1 MFSRCVRTVV
11 RERTRRTAISP
22 FVRPSATRPSTSA
35 SRSVS
40 KESRRRRSQRFR
52 ISRRCGCR
60 SSSSE
65 RSRSS
70 KSRSRGP
77 RTGKKPRSVPVGADN
92 QNFSSCSIPAGR
104 ITSQYHGLHLAANDY
119 ARAWT
124 SLDPRQLLRVDQ
136 RAYVRCESASSI
148 PGRLDRIEVLGAP
161 PERVVVPGSGGRRTR
176 STVITFRL
184 TFAPRPSQSPVVVR
198 VRAHA
203 LRSRGHWAWMLPA
216 KRLALHRSGW
226 CGSSPPHTYP
236 DV

>member
-1 MFSRCVRTVV
+1 MNTSLAAIGTLADKRIAVTMIVCAALSALAVTAVGAALMDSERPAQAP
-11 RERTRRTAISP
+11 RTRP
-22 FVRPSATRPSTSA
+22 P
-35 SRSVS
+35 SVS
-40 KESRRRRSQRFR
+40 AGAFL
-52 ISRRCGCR
+52 
-60 SSSSE
+60 
-65 RSRSS
+65 
-70 KSRSRGP
+70 RGVI
-77 RTGKKPRSVPVGADN
+77 R
-92 QNFSSCSIPAGR
+92 
-104 ITSQYHGLHLAANDY
+104 HLAANDY

-124 SLDPRQLLRVDQ
+124 SLDPRQQLLVDK
-136 RAYVRCESASSI
+136 RAYVRCESASAI
-148 PGRLDRIEVLGAP
+148 PGRLDRIEVLGAR

-226 CGSSPPHTYP
+226 CGTSPPHTYP